1 MAKKSP
7 KPNSL
12 SVFFETTISGELP
25 MKTGPVPGPTEF
37 WEVAYIFLVVQWA
50 HLSNESSRPEDGTL
64 LGQN

>member
-1 MAKKSP
+1 
-7 KPNSL
+7 
-12 SVFFETTISGELP
+12 